1 LAQDNGYKGNNVEGY
16 KSPSP
21 PLAIHSLHFVH
32 VIIKYLVIYRFFKL
46 SKDNDKRNP
55 IPTIDIIIQGKPNS
69 DDNNKTSTVL
79 LVKRKKDPF
88 KDYFALPGGFVDEGE
103 KVEDAVRREAK
114 EELSVKVEPID
125 ILGVYSDPDRD
136 PRGHIMSITFIA
148 KIVEGELK
156 AGDDAS
162 EIKMVKVDDM
172 DKVKLAFDHSQILTH
187 YVGWLKSK
195 ETFWSSK

>member
-1 LAQDNGYKGNNVEGY
+1 
-16 KSPSP
+16 
-21 PLAIHSLHFVH
+21 
-32 VIIKYLVIYRFFKL
+32 L

-103 KVEDAVRREAK
+103 KVEDAARREAK

-125 ILGVYSDPDRD
+125 ILGVYSDPNRD
-136 PRGHIMSITFIA
+136 PRGHIID
-148 KIVEGELK
+148 L
-156 AGDDAS
+156 
-162 EIKMVKVDDM
+162 
-172 DKVKLAFDHSQILTH
+172 LRN
-187 YVGWLKSK
+187 
-195 ETFWSSK
+195 

>member
-1 LAQDNGYKGNNVEGY
+1 
-16 KSPSP
+16 
-21 PLAIHSLHFVH
+21 VH
-32 VIIKYLVIYRFFKL
+32 VIIKYLVIYSFFKL

-55 IPTIDIIIQGKPNS
+55 IPAIDIIIQGKPNS
-69 DDNNKTSTVL
+69 DDNNSSTVL
-79 LVKRKKDPF
+79 LMKRKKDPF
-88 KDYFALPGGFVDEGE
+88 KDYFALPGGFIDEDE
-103 KVEDAVRREAK
+103 RVEDAVRRKAK
-114 EELSVKVEPID
+114 EELSVKVELID
-125 ILGVYSDPDRD
+125 ILGVYSDPNRD
-136 PRGHIMSITFIA
+136 PRGHIISITFMA

-162 EIKMVKVDDM
+162 EIKMIKIDDM